1 MSKVKTAVAGVL
13 VGAGALASGQA
24 MADVSG
30 SLNITSE
37 YMFRGIDSSGGAAVQ
52 GSLDWAAPSG
62 IYAGVW
68 ASNTSPI
75 FDGTE
80 FDVYAGWAGEFG
92 NGVGLDI
99 GLVYY
104 GFPEQDEVEEVFIN
118 GGQLDTRSANVD
130 IDYVEGYVG
139 LSLGG
144 LSGSIYYAQDYFGTD
159 EEGIYYTVAYS
170 HGVSETVDLSFQIG
184 FSQGDG
190 VEAFIGD
197 EYTDWSITLS
207 KDLGEGWGAGFGYVH
222 TDLDDDDAKFV
233 VSASKEFSL

>member
-37 YMFRGIDSSGGAAVQ
+37 YMFRGIESSGGAAVQ
-52 GSLDWAAPSG
+52 GSLDWSAPSG
-62 IYAGVW
+62 VYAGVW
-68 ASNTSPI
+68 ASNTSPV
-75 FDGTE
+75 FDGNE
-80 FDVYAGWAGEFG
+80 FDIYAGWAGEFG
-92 NGVGLDI
+92 NGMGYDL

-104 GFPEQDEVEEVFIN
+104 AFPEQEENFP
-118 GGQLDTRSANVD
+118 GDDDVD
-130 IDYVEGYVG
+130 YLEFYAG

-144 LSGSIYYAQDYFGTD
+144 LSGNIYYADDYFGSD
-159 EEGIYYTVAYS
+159 EEGIYYTLSYS
-170 HGVSETVDLSFQIG
+170 HSVSETVALSFQAG

-190 VEAFIGD
+190 VEAFIGE

-207 KDLGEGWGAGFGYVH
+207 KDLGDGWGAGFGYVQ

-233 VSASKEFSL
+233 VSASKEFAL

>member
-1 MSKVKTAVAGVL
+1 MSKVKTAIAGVL

-37 YMFRGIDSSGGAAVQ
+37 YMFRGIESSGGAAVQ
-52 GSLDWAAPSG
+52 GSLDWSSPTG
-62 IYAGVW
+62 LYAGVW
-68 ASNTSPI
+68 ASNTSPV
-75 FDGTE
+75 FDGNE
-80 FDVYAGWAGEFG
+80 FDIYAGWAGEFG
-92 NGVGLDI
+92 NGMGYDL

-104 GFPEQDEVEEVFIN
+104 AFPEQDENFPGADDVDYLEVY
-118 GGQLDTRSANVD
+118 A
-130 IDYVEGYVG
+130 G

-144 LSGSIYYAQDYFGTD
+144 LSGNIYFANDYFGSD
-159 EEGIYYTVAYS
+159 EEGIYYTLAYS
-170 HGVSETVDLSFQIG
+170 HGVSETVALSFQVG

-190 VEAFIGD
+190 VEAFIGE

-207 KDLGEGWGAGFGYVH
+207 KDLGEGWGAGFGYVQ

-233 VSASKEFSL
+233 VSASKEFAL